1 MQHKIIL
8 GAASVALLGA
18 GAFAF
23 PQTTKPQQQ
32 GGDKPSATTE
42 HPMTTTSSS
51 HDNKMACN
59 RVSEVIGAK
68 VRNTQR
74 EDIGKV
80 EDLIVDPASG
90 RIDYAVLSI
99 DKRGTKDQWYAVPF
113 QKLNVPTSMDR
124 METGTSGTGSTSGST
139 GNTGRDDKKDDHDAR
154 KDDDNMAGRRMKN
167 PEFVLD
173 LDTAKL
179 DTAPGFSKDKWPDLN
194 APAWRTDLDRF
205 YGVRRTSE
213 TAGTGDVITQQ
224 RAVRLS
230 KVLDQNVRTVADEKL
245 GEVEDVVIDP
255 RNARIAYLVVST
267 GGFLGMGEKMHAIPW
282 EAARAKTRT
291 DKDND
296 DLIVNVTKERLQ
308 KAPEFKKDDWNRMTD
323 PAYMSELYTYYGSRP
338 YWSNDTRSTKPSD
351 TDKDRRDDKD
361 TDPH

>member
-8 GAASVALLGA
+8 GAATFALLGT
-18 GAFAF
+18 GAFA
-23 PQTTKPQQQ
+23 QTTKPQQQ
-32 GGDKPSATTE
+32 GGDKPAAQAE
-42 HPMTTTSSS
+42 HPMTTTSS
-51 HDNKMACN
+51 NKMFCN
-59 RVSEVIGAK
+59 KASDVIGAK
-68 VRNTQR
+68 VRNTQKD
-74 EDIGKV
+74 EIGKV
-80 EDLIVDPASG
+80 EDLIVDPATG

-113 QKLNVPTSMDR
+113 QKLTVPMSMDK
-124 METGTSGTGSTSGST
+124 MDGPNSGSGNSGSGTT
-139 GNTGRDDKKDDHDAR
+139 GKNDKDDHDAR
-154 KDDDNMAGRRMKN
+154 KDDDHMAGRAMKN

-173 LDTAKL
+173 LDQAKL
-179 DTAPGFSKDKWPDLN
+179 DTAPGFNKDKWPDLN
-194 APAWRTDLDRF
+194 APSWRTDVDRF
-205 YGVRRTSE
+205 FGVRRTGE
-213 TAGTGDVITQQ
+213 TAGSGDVISQQ
-224 RAVRLS
+224 RAVRVS

-245 GEVEDVVIDP
+245 GEVEDLVIDP